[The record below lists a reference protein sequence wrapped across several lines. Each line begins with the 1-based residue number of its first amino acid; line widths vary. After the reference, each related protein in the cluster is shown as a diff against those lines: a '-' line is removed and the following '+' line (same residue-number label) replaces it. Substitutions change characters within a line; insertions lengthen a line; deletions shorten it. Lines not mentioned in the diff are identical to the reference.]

1 MSKKEKKEIRLTEI
15 IEDNKERCD
24 YNDDLLIY
32 IYLNP
37 ANLHLLE
44 AYYTIIWLT
53 TQNTTAD
60 NIRLNYSFGF
70 CNEDTNVVVI
80 MSTDVKKETALSIH
94 PEIVNMKQKQQGIYY
109 LN

>member
-1 MSKKEKKEIRLTEI
+1 MKYTVNAGKVIKETELSASLYSFNYI
-15 IEDNKERCD
+15 NPK
-24 YNDDLLIY
+24 NLLVY

-37 ANLHLLE
+37 INLYLLE
-44 AYYTIIWLT
+44 EYYTIIWLT
-53 TQNTTAD
+53 KENTTTA

-80 MSTDVKKETALSIH
+80 MSTEVKKEMGLSIH
-94 PEIVNMKQKQQGIYY
+94 PKIVNMNQGIYY

>member
-1 MSKKEKKEIRLTEI
+1 MSEKEKDMRTVTEIVEEFKEI
-15 IEDNKERCD
+15 
-24 YNDDLLIY
+24 YNYSDDLLVY

-37 ANLHLLE
+37 INLYLLE
-44 AYYTIIWLT
+44 EYYTIIWLT
-53 TQNTTAD
+53 KENTTTA

-80 MSTDVKKETALSIH
+80 MSAEVKKEIGLSIH
-94 PEIVNMKQKQQGIYY
+94 PKIVNMNQGVHY

>member
-1 MSKKEKKEIRLTEI
+1 MSEKEKDMRTVPEIVE
-15 IEDNKERCD
+15 EFKERCD

-32 IYLNP
+32 IYINP

-44 AYYTIIWLT
+44 KYYTISWLT
-53 TQNTTAD
+53 KQNTSNAD
-60 NIRLNYSFGF
+60 IRLNYSFGF

>member
-1 MSKKEKKEIRLTEI
+1 MSEKEKKEICLPEI
-15 IEDNKERCD
+15 VEDLKERCD

-37 ANLHLLE
+37 ANLHLIE
-44 AYYTIIWLT
+44 EYYTVSWLT
-53 TQNTTAD
+53 TQNTATA

-70 CNEDTNVVVI
+70 CNEDTNVVII
-80 MSTDVKKETALSIH
+80 MSTDVKREMGLSIH
-94 PEIVNMKQKQQGIYY
+94 PKIVNMNQGVHY

>member
-1 MSKKEKKEIRLTEI
+1 MSEKEKKEICLPEI
-15 IEDNKERCD
+15 VEDIKEKFN
-24 YNDDLLIY
+24 YNDDLMIY

-94 PEIVNMKQKQQGIYY
+94 PEIVNMKQKQGIYY

>member
-1 MSKKEKKEIRLTEI
+1 MSEKEKDMRTVPEIVEEFKEI
-15 IEDNKERCD
+15 
-24 YNDDLLIY
+24 YNYSDDLLVY

-37 ANLHLLE
+37 INLYLLE
-44 AYYTIIWLT
+44 EYYTIIWLT
-53 TQNTTAD
+53 KENTTTA

>member
-1 MSKKEKKEIRLTEI
+1 MSKKEKKEICLPEI
-15 IEDNKERCD
+15 VEDLKERCD

-80 MSTDVKKETALSIH
+80 MSTDVKKETTLSIH
-94 PEIVNMKQKQQGIYY
+94 PEIVNMEKGMCY

>member
-1 MSKKEKKEIRLTEI
+1 MSEKEKKEICLPEI
-15 IEDNKERCD
+15 VEDLKERCD

-32 IYLNP
+32 IYINP

-60 NIRLNYSFGF
+60 NIRLNYSFG
-70 CNEDTNVVVI
+70 CCSEDPNIVVI
-80 MSTDVKKETALSIH
+80 MSTDVKKETGLSIH
-94 PEIVNMKQKQQGIYY
+94 PEIVNMEKGMCY

>member
-1 MSKKEKKEIRLTEI
+1 MSEKEKKEICLPEI
-15 IEDNKERCD
+15 VEDIKEKFN
-24 YNDDLLIY
+24 YNDDLMIY

-80 MSTDVKKETALSIH
+80 MSTDIKKETTLSIQ
-94 PEIVNMKQKQQGIYY
+94 PEIVNMKQKQEIYY

>member
-1 MSKKEKKEIRLTEI
+1 MSEKEKDMRTVPEIVEEFKEI
-15 IEDNKERCD
+15 
-24 YNDDLLIY
+24 YNYSDDLLVY

-37 ANLHLLE
+37 INLYLLE
-44 AYYTIIWLT
+44 KYYTIIWLT
-53 TQNTTAD
+53 KENTTTA

-80 MSTDVKKETALSIH
+80 MSTEVKKEMELSIH
-94 PEIVNMKQKQQGIYY
+94 PKIVNMNQGVHY

>member
-1 MSKKEKKEIRLTEI
+1 MSEKEKKEICLPEI
-15 IEDNKERCD
+15 VEDLKERCD

-32 IYLNP
+32 IYINP
-37 ANLHLLE
+37 ANLHLIE
-44 AYYTIIWLT
+44 EYYTVSWLT
-53 TQNTTAD
+53 KQNTSNAD
-60 NIRLNYSFGF
+60 IRLNYSFGF

>member
-1 MSKKEKKEIRLTEI
+1 MSEKEKKEICLPEI
-15 IEDNKERCD
+15 VEDLKERCD

-32 IYLNP
+32 IYINP

-80 MSTDVKKETALSIH
+80 MSTDIKKETTLSIQ
-94 PEIVNMKQKQQGIYY
+94 PEIVNMEKGMCY

>member
-1 MSKKEKKEIRLTEI
+1 MSEKEKKEICLPEI
-15 IEDNKERCD
+15 VEDLKERCD

-37 ANLHLLE
+37 ANLHLIE
-44 AYYTIIWLT
+44 EYYTVSWLT
-53 TQNTTAD
+53 TQNTATA

-80 MSTDVKKETALSIH
+80 MSTDVKKETTLSIH
-94 PEIVNMKQKQQGIYY
+94 PEIVNMEKGMCY